1 MRKKSEL
8 ASPHMSDN
16 HPNKNVMM
24 ETYKGVLSLRLMN
37 EGSKS
42 EAVYAYLQFE
52 NGEERMLCRQNV
64 FPANDKYF
72 VPFDGKTVNVTGDLY
87 DDEFIV
93 ATVQVADHAPAAK
106 CQEPAPKKE
115 KVCTSKK
122 CRKQQLTLHDW
133 MKLRRK

>member
-1 MRKKSEL
+1 
-8 ASPHMSDN
+8 
-16 HPNKNVMM
+16 M

-52 NGEERMLCRQNV
+52 TGEERMLCRQNV

-93 ATVQVADHAPAAK
+93 ATVQVDEDAPATK